1 LSTDICCYHGALP
14 VVTGFLQPIAT
25 MQATSFFPR
34 YFLAV
39 FLLLVAAC
47 GLARAQEAPDAL
59 IRRVS
64 QEVMDIAR
72 TDPAIQAGDRR
83 RIYAVV
89 ESKILPHL
97 DFQRGTALTMGRN
110 WREATP
116 EQRQK
121 LAAEFRTL
129 LLHTYAGAMS
139 QIKDQTM
146 TFRPLRMDPSDTDVE
161 VRSEVRMPRR
171 PEPVEVSYR
180 LRKSPGGWKIYDVN
194 VMGAW
199 LSETYRTTF
208 ASEVNRGG
216 VDGLIRTLEEKNR
229 QVASRDGQ
237 GDVKP

>member
-1 LSTDICCYHGALP
+1 
-14 VVTGFLQPIAT
+14 
-25 MQATSFFPR
+25 MQLNAFFSR
-34 YFLAV
+34 YFLV
-39 FLLLVAAC
+39 FLLLIAAC
-47 GLARAQEAPDAL
+47 GLVRAGEAPDAL

-72 TDPAIQAGDRR
+72 NDPAIQAGDRQ
-83 RIYAVV
+83 RIHAVV
-89 ESKILPHL
+89 EEKILPHL

-121 LAAEFRTL
+121 LAAEFRKL
-129 LLHTYAGAMS
+129 LLYTYAGAMS

-146 TFRPLRMDPSDTDVE
+146 TFRPLRRDPSDTDVE

-180 LRKSPGGWKIYDVN
+180 LHKSASGWKIYDVN

-208 ASEVNRGG
+208 ASEINKGG
-216 VDGLIRTLEEKNR
+216 IDGLIRTLEEKNR
-229 QVASRDGQ
+229 QLASRDAQEDG
-237 GDVKP
+237 KR

>member
-1 LSTDICCYHGALP
+1 
-14 VVTGFLQPIAT
+14 
-25 MQATSFFPR
+25 MQAISPLYR
-34 YFLAV
+34 HLLV
-39 FLLLVAAC
+39 FLLLLVSAC
-47 GLARAQEAPDAL
+47 GLAAAQEAPDAL

-72 TDPAIQAGDRR
+72 NDPAIQAGDRR
-83 RIYAVV
+83 RIHAVV

-116 EQRQK
+116 EQREK
-121 LAAEFRTL
+121 LSAEFRNL
-129 LLHTYAGAMS
+129 LLYTYAGAMS

-146 TFRPLRMDPSDTDVE
+146 TFRPLRMEPSDTNVE
-161 VRSEVRMPRR
+161 VRSEVRLPRR

-180 LRKSPGGWKIYDVN
+180 LRKTAGGWKIYDVN

-208 ASEVNRGG
+208 ASEINRGG
-216 VDGLIRTLEEKNR
+216 IDGLIRTLEEKNR
-229 QVASRDGQ
+229 QLASRDAQDNGKQ
-237 GDVKP
+237 

>member
-1 LSTDICCYHGALP
+1 
-14 VVTGFLQPIAT
+14 
-25 MQATSFFPR
+25 MQLNAFFSR
-34 YFLAV
+34 HLLA
-39 FLLLVAAC
+39 FLLLITAC
-47 GLARAQEAPDAL
+47 GLVRAEEAPDVL

-72 TDPAIQAGDRR
+72 NDTAIQAGDRR
-83 RIYAVV
+83 RIHAVV
-89 ESKILPHL
+89 EEKILPHL

-121 LAAEFRTL
+121 LAGEFRKL
-129 LLHTYAGAMS
+129 LLYTYAGAMS

-146 TFRPLRMDPSDTDVE
+146 TFRPLRRDPSDTDVE

-180 LRKSPGGWKIYDVN
+180 LHKSASGWKIYDVN

-208 ASEVNRGG
+208 ASEINKGG
-216 VDGLIRTLEEKNR
+216 IDGLIRTLEEKNR
-229 QVASRDGQ
+229 QLASRDAQEDG
-237 GDVKP
+237 KR

>member
-1 LSTDICCYHGALP
+1 MLPFALLFIPLSFPHSAMPFLFALNRFSR
-14 VVTGFLQPIAT
+14 FLLLFA
-25 MQATSFFPR
+25 ML
-34 YFLAV
+34 FLAV
-39 FLLLVAAC
+39 C

-64 QEVMDIAR
+64 QEVMDLAR
-72 TDPAIQAGDRR
+72 NDPAIQAGDRR

-89 ESKILPHL
+89 ESRILPHL

-110 WREATP
+110 WRQATP

-121 LAAEFRTL
+121 LAAEFRNL

-146 TFRPLRMDPSDTDVE
+146 TFKPLRMDPTDTDVE
-161 VRSEVRMPRR
+161 VRSEVRLPRR

-180 LRKSPGGWKIYDVN
+180 LHKSTTGWKIYDVN

-208 ASEVNRGG
+208 ASEVNKGG
-216 VDGLIRTLEEKNR
+216 IDGLIHTLEEKNR
-229 QVASRDGQ
+229 QLASRDAQEG
-237 GDVKP
+237 VKP

>member
-1 LSTDICCYHGALP
+1 MLPFALSFILLLFPHSAMPFLFALNR
-14 VVTGFLQPIAT
+14 F
-25 MQATSFFPR
+25 SR
-34 YFLAV
+34 
-39 FLLLVAAC
+39 FLLLFAMLFPAVC

-64 QEVMDIAR
+64 QEVMDLAR
-72 TDPAIQAGDRR
+72 NDPAIQAGDRR

-89 ESKILPHL
+89 ESRILPHL

-110 WREATP
+110 WRQATP

-121 LAAEFRTL
+121 LAAEFRNL

-146 TFRPLRMDPSDTDVE
+146 TFKPLRMDPADTDVE
-161 VRSEVRMPRR
+161 VRSEVRLPRR

-180 LRKSPGGWKIYDVN
+180 LHKSTTGWKIYDVN

-208 ASEVNRGG
+208 ASEVNKGG
-216 VDGLIRTLEEKNR
+216 IDGLIHTLEEKNR
-229 QVASRDGQ
+229 QLASRDAQEG
-237 GDVKP
+237 VKP

>member
-1 LSTDICCYHGALP
+1 
-14 VVTGFLQPIAT
+14 
-25 MQATSFFPR
+25 MQLNAFFSR
-34 YFLAV
+34 YFLV
-39 FLLLVAAC
+39 FLLLIAAC
-47 GLARAQEAPDAL
+47 GLVRAGEAPDAL

-72 TDPAIQAGDRR
+72 NDPAIQAGDRQ
-83 RIYAVV
+83 RIHAVV
-89 ESKILPHL
+89 EDKILPHL

-121 LAAEFRTL
+121 LAAEFRKL
-129 LLHTYAGAMS
+129 LLYTYAGAMS

-146 TFRPLRMDPSDTDVE
+146 TFRPLRRDPSDTDVE

-180 LRKSPGGWKIYDVN
+180 LHKSASGWKIYDVN

-208 ASEVNRGG
+208 ASEINKGG
-216 VDGLIRTLEEKNR
+216 IDGLIRTLEEKNR
-229 QVASRDGQ
+229 QLASRDAQEDG
-237 GDVKP
+237 KR

>member
-1 LSTDICCYHGALP
+1 MLPFALSFILLLFPHSAMPFLFALNRFSR
-14 VVTGFLQPIAT
+14 FLLLFA
-25 MQATSFFPR
+25 ML
-34 YFLAV
+34 FLAV
-39 FLLLVAAC
+39 C

-64 QEVMDIAR
+64 QEVMDLAR
-72 TDPAIQAGDRR
+72 NDPAIQAGDRR

-89 ESKILPHL
+89 ESRILPHL

-110 WREATP
+110 WRQATP

-121 LAAEFRTL
+121 LAAEFRNL

-146 TFRPLRMDPSDTDVE
+146 TFKPLRMDPTDTDVE
-161 VRSEVRMPRR
+161 VRSEVRLPRR

-180 LRKSPGGWKIYDVN
+180 LHKSTTGWKIYDVN

-208 ASEVNRGG
+208 ASEVNKGG
-216 VDGLIRTLEEKNR
+216 IDGLIHTLEEKNR
-229 QVASRDGQ
+229 QLASRDAQEG
-237 GDVKP
+237 VKP

>member
-1 LSTDICCYHGALP
+1 
-14 VVTGFLQPIAT
+14 
-25 MQATSFFPR
+25 MQANSPSFYR
-34 YFLAV
+34 HLLAF
-39 FLLLVAAC
+39 FLLFIAASS
-47 GLARAQEAPDAL
+47 LARAQEAPDAL

-72 TDPAIQAGDRR
+72 NDPAIQAGDRR

-89 ESKILPHL
+89 EAKILPHL
-97 DFQRGTALTMGRN
+97 DFQRGTALTMGHN

-116 EQRQK
+116 EQRGK
-121 LAAEFRTL
+121 VAAEFRKL

-146 TFRPLRMDPSDTDVE
+146 TFRPLRMEPGDTDVE

-180 LRKSPGGWKIYDVN
+180 LHKSPGGWKIYDVN

-199 LSETYRTTF
+199 LSATYRTTF
-208 ASEVNRGG
+208 ASEVSKGG
-216 VDGLIRTLEEKNR
+216 IDGLIHVLEEKNR
-229 QVASRDGQ
+229 QLASRDAQDDG
-237 GDVKP
+237 KR

>member
-1 LSTDICCYHGALP
+1 
-14 VVTGFLQPIAT
+14 
-25 MQATSFFPR
+25 MQATSFAFR
-34 YFLAV
+34 YLLAFFFLFA
-39 FLLLVAAC
+39 AAC

-64 QEVMDIAR
+64 EEVMDLAR
-72 TDPAIQAGDRR
+72 NDPAIQAGDRR

-121 LAAEFRTL
+121 LAAEFRNL

-146 TFRPLRMDPSDTDVE
+146 TFRPLRMDPSETDVE

-180 LRKSPGGWKIYDVN
+180 LRKAPSGWKIYDVN

-208 ASEVNRGG
+208 ASEISKGG
-216 VDGLIRTLEEKNR
+216 VDGLIHTLEEKNR
-229 QVASRDGQ
+229 QLASRDAQEDG
-237 GDVKP
+237 KR

>member
-1 LSTDICCYHGALP
+1 
-14 VVTGFLQPIAT
+14 
-25 MQATSFFPR
+25 MQANSL
-34 YFLAV
+34 FLRQLLWLL
-39 FLLLVAAC
+39 FLFAILC
-47 GLARAQEAPDAL
+47 GPASAQEAPDAL

-72 TDPAIQAGDRR
+72 NDTAIQAGDRK
-83 RIYAVV
+83 RIYALV
-89 ESKILPHL
+89 EARILPHL

-116 EQRQK
+116 QQRVK
-121 LAAEFRTL
+121 LSEEFRNL

-146 TFRPLRMDPSDTDVE
+146 TFRPLRMDAADTDVE

-180 LRKSPGGWKIYDVN
+180 LHKSQTGWKIYDVN

-208 ASEVNRGG
+208 ASEVTKGG
-216 VDGLIRTLEEKNR
+216 IDGLIRTLEEKNR
-229 QVASRDGQ
+229 QLASRDAEEG
-237 GDVKP
+237 VKP

>member
-1 LSTDICCYHGALP
+1 
-14 VVTGFLQPIAT
+14 
-25 MQATSFFPR
+25 MQANFPFFRQLLASFFL
-34 YFLAV
+34 FAILCNSAS
-39 FLLLVAAC
+39 
-47 GLARAQEAPDAL
+47 AQEAPDAL

-72 TDPAIQAGDRR
+72 NDAAIQAGDRK
-83 RIYAVV
+83 RIYALV
-89 ESKILPHL
+89 EARILPHL

-116 EQRQK
+116 QQRQK
-121 LAAEFRTL
+121 LSEEFRNL

-146 TFRPLRMDPSDTDVE
+146 TFRPLRMDAADTDVE

-180 LRKSPGGWKIYDVN
+180 LHKSQTGWKIYDVN

-208 ASEVNRGG
+208 ASEVSKGG

-229 QVASRDGQ
+229 QLASRDAAEG
-237 GDVKP
+237 VKP

>member
-1 LSTDICCYHGALP
+1 MLP
-14 VVTGFLQPIAT
+14 IR
-25 MQATSFFPR
+25 S
-34 YFLAV
+34 LARQ
-39 FLLLVAAC
+39 LLLFAFLITAFS
-47 GLARAQEAPDAL
+47 GLARAQAQEAEAPDAL

-72 TDPAIQAGDRR
+72 SDPAIQAGDRR
-83 RIYAVV
+83 RIYALV
-89 ESKILPHL
+89 ESRIIPHL
-97 DFQRGTALTMGRN
+97 DFQRGTALTVGRN
-110 WREATP
+110 WRQATP

-121 LAAEFRTL
+121 LAQEFRNL

-146 TFRPLRMDPSDTDVE
+146 TFRPLRMDPSDTNVE

-180 LRKSPGGWKIYDVN
+180 LHKSPSGWKIYDVN

-208 ASEVNRGG
+208 ASEVNKGG
-216 VDGLIRTLEEKNR
+216 IDGLIHTLEEKNR
-229 QVASRDGQ
+229 QLAARDAETR
-237 GDVKP
+237 P

>member
-1 LSTDICCYHGALP
+1 
-14 VVTGFLQPIAT
+14 
-25 MQATSFFPR
+25 
-34 YFLAV
+34 
-39 FLLLVAAC
+39 
-47 GLARAQEAPDAL
+47 
-59 IRRVS
+59 
-64 QEVMDIAR
+64 MDIAR
-72 TDPAIQAGDRR
+72 NDTAIQAGDRK
-83 RIYAVV
+83 RIYALV
-89 ESKILPHL
+89 EARILPHL

-116 EQRQK
+116 QQRVK
-121 LAAEFRTL
+121 LSEEFRNL

-146 TFRPLRMDPSDTDVE
+146 TFRPLRMDAADTDVE

-180 LRKSPGGWKIYDVN
+180 LHKSQTGWKIYDVN

-208 ASEVNRGG
+208 ASEVTKGG

-229 QVASRDGQ
+229 QLASRDAQEG
-237 GDVKP
+237 VKP

>member
-1 LSTDICCYHGALP
+1 
-14 VVTGFLQPIAT
+14 
-25 MQATSFFPR
+25 MQAISPLYR
-34 YFLAV
+34 HLLV
-39 FLLLVAAC
+39 FLLLLVSAC
-47 GLARAQEAPDAL
+47 GLAAAQEAPDAL

-72 TDPAIQAGDRR
+72 NDPAIQAGDRR
-83 RIYAVV
+83 RIHAVV

-116 EQRQK
+116 EQRDK
-121 LAAEFRTL
+121 LSAEFRNL
-129 LLHTYAGAMS
+129 LLYTYAGAMS

-146 TFRPLRMDPSDTDVE
+146 TFRPLRMDPSDTNVE
-161 VRSEVRMPRR
+161 VRSEVRLPRR

-180 LRKSPGGWKIYDVN
+180 LRKTAGGWKIYDVN

-208 ASEVNRGG
+208 ASEINRGG
-216 VDGLIRTLEEKNR
+216 IDGLIRTLEEKNR
-229 QVASRDGQ
+229 QLASRDAQDNGKQ
-237 GDVKP
+237 

>member
-1 LSTDICCYHGALP
+1 MLRRRRMLLP
-14 VVTGFLQPIAT
+14 WAAFRRHRLLAAHAI
-25 MQATSFFPR
+25 MQANSLVFR
-34 YFLAV
+34 HLLA
-39 FLLLVAAC
+39 FLLLFATAC

-64 QEVMDIAR
+64 QEVMEIAR

-97 DFQRGTALTMGRN
+97 DFQRGTALTMGRS

-121 LAAEFRTL
+121 LAAEFRNL

-146 TFRPLRMDPSDTDVE
+146 TFRPLRMDPSETDVE

-180 LRKSPGGWKIYDVN
+180 LRKAPSGWKIYD
-194 VMGAW
+194 
-199 LSETYRTTF
+199 
-208 ASEVNRGG
+208 VNRGG

-229 QVASRDGQ
+229 QLASRDAQDDG
-237 GDVKP
+237 KR

>member
-1 LSTDICCYHGALP
+1 MLSFALSFILLLFP
-14 VVTGFLQPIAT
+14 HSAMPFLFALNRFSRFLLLFA
-25 MQATSFFPR
+25 ML
-34 YFLAV
+34 FLAV
-39 FLLLVAAC
+39 C

-64 QEVMDIAR
+64 QEVMDLAR
-72 TDPAIQAGDRR
+72 NDPAIQAGDRR

-89 ESKILPHL
+89 ESRILPHL

-110 WREATP
+110 WRQATP

-121 LAAEFRTL
+121 LAAEFRNL

-146 TFRPLRMDPSDTDVE
+146 TFKPLRMDPTDTDVE
-161 VRSEVRMPRR
+161 VRSEVRLPRR

-180 LRKSPGGWKIYDVN
+180 LHKSTTGWKIYDVN

-208 ASEVNRGG
+208 ASEVNKGG
-216 VDGLIRTLEEKNR
+216 IDGLIHTLEEKNR
-229 QVASRDGQ
+229 QLASRDAQEG
-237 GDVKP
+237 VKP

>member
-1 LSTDICCYHGALP
+1 
-14 VVTGFLQPIAT
+14 
-25 MQATSFFPR
+25 MQANFLFFR
-34 YFLAV
+34 QLLASLFLFAI
-39 FLLLVAAC
+39 LCGAAS
-47 GLARAQEAPDAL
+47 AQEAPDAL

-72 TDPAIQAGDRR
+72 NDTAIQAGDRK
-83 RIYAVV
+83 RIYALV
-89 ESKILPHL
+89 EARILPHL

-116 EQRQK
+116 QQRTK
-121 LAAEFRTL
+121 LSEEFRNL

-146 TFRPLRMDPSDTDVE
+146 TFRPLRMDAADTDVE

-180 LRKSPGGWKIYDVN
+180 LHKSQTGWKIYDVN

-208 ASEVNRGG
+208 ASEVAKGG
-216 VDGLIRTLEEKNR
+216 IDGLIRTLEEKNR
-229 QVASRDGQ
+229 QIASRDAQ
-237 GDVKP
+237 EDVKP